1 MEKSSPWLPII
12 IGSLTVPA
20 SMGLLVFLPE
30 IITLK
35 DNPERNASE
44 WGELTTSTFT
54 LRFPQFLAGLKT
66 SIQKLR
72 SFPTVLILVTY
83 LRVTSEGLAYGQLLM
98 QYVSKR
104 FDRTLADVGYLLTAR
119 GISQMLILLVVFPAL
134 SKLLSKY
141 MRPAVRDLI
150 LGRASACFVIFGT
163 LLTGAPHIG
172 LVISGLILQTSGAG
186 LNSICR
192 SIAMS
197 YMTSRD
203 KSKMNTMIGISETF
217 GSLFAGPA
225 LAFLFSLGMN
235 YKAFGLGSHTLA

>member
-1 MEKSSPWLPII
+1 
-12 IGSLTVPA
+12 
-20 SMGLLVFLPE
+20 
-30 IITLK
+30 
-35 DNPERNASE
+35 
-44 WGELTTSTFT
+44 
-54 LRFPQFLAGLKT
+54 
-66 SIQKLR
+66 
-72 SFPTVLILVTY
+72 
-83 LRVTSEGLAYGQLLM
+83 M

-141 MRPAVRDLI
+141 MRPAVRDLL

-163 LLTGAPHIG
+163 LLTGAPHMG
-172 LVISGLILQTSGAG
+172 LVISG

-225 LAFLFSLGMN
+225 LAWLFSLGMN